1 MQDTWQSSLGAGQ
14 RQSTR
19 ENTVPFQLSI
29 IATLAADAMMLATPA
44 MAEQKP
50 TVVLVH
56 GAFADSSSWN
66 GVIRTLEADGYPV
79 VAAANPLRSVKGDAR
94 SVSSLLSTIAGP
106 AVLVGHYSS
115 PRSISASGWITT
127 ATGWSAGRR

>member
-1 MQDTWQSSLGAGQ
+1 
-14 RQSTR
+14 
-19 ENTVPFQLSI
+19 VPFQLFI
-29 IATLAADAMMLATPA
+29 IATLAVGAMMLATPA

-127 ATGWSAGRR
+127 ATGWSARRR

>member
-29 IATLAADAMMLATPA
+29 IATLAAGAMMLATPA

-94 SVSSLLSTIAGP
+94 SVSGLLSTIAGP
-106 AVLVGHYSS
+106 VVLVGHYSS

-127 ATGWSAGRR
+127 ATGWSARRR